1 MIAVGYLFE
10 DEEYL
15 LFEGVLNKV
24 KKLLLGRPVEELME
38 DPKVQEF
45 IALSE
50 KTVSLMKNKKVT
62 FQDKQKILKL
72 LKEKSVKRYLEQIDT
87 AAKRSGVIGGSVAGG
102 YVGLWAGLITAAGVG
117 ATAGGAMALAL
128 LGAAS
133 LGVIGALAVRK
144 LAMMSSRWQREGNVQ
159 KQASGIPVAQVQ
171 LTG

>member
-102 YVGLWAGLITAAGVG
+102 YVGLWAG
-117 ATAGGAMALAL
+117 
-128 LGAAS
+128 
-133 LGVIGALAVRK
+133 
-144 LAMMSSRWQREGNVQ
+144 
-159 KQASGIPVAQVQ
+159 
-171 LTG
+171 